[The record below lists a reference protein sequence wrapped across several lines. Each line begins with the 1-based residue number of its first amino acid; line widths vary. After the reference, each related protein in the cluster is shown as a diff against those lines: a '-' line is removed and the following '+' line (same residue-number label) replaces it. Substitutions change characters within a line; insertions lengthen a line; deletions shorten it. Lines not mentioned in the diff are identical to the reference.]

1 MKHFVLVHGIC
12 HGAWCWYKVAALL
25 KSSGHRVSP
34 LDLGGSGINPKK
46 ISELTSMSDYAQP
59 LMEFMASLPEEEV
72 VVLVGHSFGGI
83 SISLAMEK
91 YPDKILAGVYITAF
105 MPNHDSPPATRVQ
118 EFFNSVMEEPLMDF
132 QLSFDDGPEHPPT
145 GAFFGPNHMAAK
157 VYQLSP
163 QEDIELAK
171 TVVRPG
177 KWFMKDLSK
186 ESLLTKEKFG
196 SVNRVYIVCK
206 EDMLIKES
214 LQQWY
219 IEHNPTGDVK
229 FIAGADHMPMFSK
242 PRELCK
248 CLQEIAEK
256 YN

>member
-118 EFFNSVMEEPLMDF
+118 EVNLILILIDNLSYKIETLFSILLDLWDF
-132 QLSFDDGPEHPPT
+132 LF
-145 GAFFGPNHMAAK
+145 
-157 VYQLSP
+157 YL
-163 QEDIELAK
+163 IL
-171 TVVRPG
+171 
-177 KWFMKDLSK
+177 L
-186 ESLLTKEKFG
+186 ES
-196 SVNRVYIVCK
+196 
-206 EDMLIKES
+206 
-214 LQQWY
+214 
-219 IEHNPTGDVK
+219 
-229 FIAGADHMPMFSK
+229 
-242 PRELCK
+242 
-248 CLQEIAEK
+248 
-256 YN
+256 